1 LGGCCGGGCLLGTLE
16 IRAWSRAVISLGF
29 SALAG
34 WLGGVITRGLISGCV
49 RACFTRTFAAVTAVT
64 VTRAAF
70 AAFTV
75 FGCTSALCCGV
86 GVCCLLATQ
95 SRFRSVGFVDFAR
108 AALRALASF
117 TAAFATT
124 LATFA
129 AAFTGLARGTLSAHF
144 FALGIQ
150 FRWGIGAAF
159 AQAVGALAFG
169 QVLTTHG

>member
-1 LGGCCGGGCLLGTLE
+1 MLCTLE
-16 IRAWSRAVISLGF
+16 IRAWGRAVFHLGF

-34 WLGGVITRGLISGCV
+34 WLGGVIACGLISCCV
-49 RACFTRTFAAVTAVT
+49 RACFTRAFAAVTAVA

-75 FGCTSALCCGV
+75 FSCASALSC
-86 GVCCLLATQ
+86 GVCCLLAAQ
-95 SRFRSVGFVDFAR
+95 SRFRRTGFVDFAR

-117 TAAFATT
+117 TAAFATA

-129 AAFTGLARGTLSAHF
+129 AAFTGLARGALWAHF
-144 FALGIQ
+144 FAFGIQ

>member
-1 LGGCCGGGCLLGTLE
+1 MLCTLE
-16 IRAWSRAVISLGF
+16 IRAWGRAVFRLGF
-29 SALAG
+29 SALAC
-34 WLGGVITRGLISGCV
+34 WLGGVIACGLIRCCV
-49 RACFTRTFAAVTAVT
+49 RACFTRAFAAVTAVA

-117 TAAFATT
+117 TAAFATA

-129 AAFTGLARGTLSAHF
+129 AAFTGLARGTLCASL
-144 FALGIQ
+144 FAFGIQ
-150 FRWGIGAAF
+150 FRRSIGAGV

>member
-1 LGGCCGGGCLLGTLE
+1 MLCTLE
-16 IRAWSRAVISLGF
+16 IRAWGRAVFRLGF
-29 SALAG
+29 SALAC
-34 WLGGVITRGLISGCV
+34 WLGGVIDCGLISCCV
-49 RACFTRTFAAVTAVT
+49 RACFTRAFAAVTAVA
-64 VTRAAF
+64 VARAAF

-129 AAFTGLARGTLSAHF
+129 AAFTGLARGTLCASL
-144 FALGIQ
+144 FAFGIQ
-150 FRWGIGAAF
+150 FRRSIGAAF